1 MIGHSLTKCLSY
13 YRPIRRSTTQ
23 IRKMGTS
30 AEPQELRISVPHGH
44 IAAKQ
49 WGDPNGDVLLGIHGW
64 MDNAASFDGIGPLL
78 PPNIRFVCLDSPGHG
93 LSSRYPPGMTYK
105 VSDMFTIIH
114 RVMEHFKWDKISLMG
129 HSLGGGTCSWYA
141 ALFPEHVEK
150 LVSID
155 LLTFGALPLN
165 KQVKW
170 TRKSIQQSVQIVDKM
185 ENHKVPIYTF
195 EDAVARSYMAQH
207 LMHGLDSISRPA
219 VETILRRGLVPTP
232 DGQGYT
238 WGADLRLRIPTP
250 FNILQ
255 ETAEEYASKIECPHL
270 FIKGSESS
278 KYMSDEVYSKILKV
292 YQNNNPNFVYRIVT
306 GGHHLH
312 LNDPQKLK
320 PIINEFLDRSFANPD
335 PEIQKFDLI

>member
-1 MIGHSLTKCLSY
+1 
-13 YRPIRRSTTQ
+13 
-23 IRKMGTS
+23 MGTS